1 MVAKALAA
9 LHTVELSKEMGFNDI
24 ILEGY
29 ALQINKAVKVPGH
42 N

>member
-1 MVAKALAA
+1 VVAKALAA
-9 LHTVELSKEMGFNDI
+9 LYTVELSKEMSFNDI

-29 ALQINKAVKVPGH
+29 ALQIDNAVKVLGH